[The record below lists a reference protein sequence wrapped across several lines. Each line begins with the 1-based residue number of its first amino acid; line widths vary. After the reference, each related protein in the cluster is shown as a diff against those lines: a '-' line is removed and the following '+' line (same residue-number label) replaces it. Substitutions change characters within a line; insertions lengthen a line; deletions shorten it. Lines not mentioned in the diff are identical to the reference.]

1 MPNEKFALC
10 FQPEVRQ
17 TTENGTSLAD
27 LLMTNRWMRVKP
39 SSVRLYAWRFSA
51 RPPCNCPHGR
61 GVRRRVLRD
70 KLLVR
75 GTRPQDDGTSESRL
89 RFDSMGYS
97 SDKNYGQ
104 RTRCNFVFDLSRF
117 AEK

>member
-1 MPNEKFALC
+1 MAEGYAEGYF
-10 FQPEVRQ
+10 
-17 TTENGTSLAD
+17 GT
-27 LLMTNRWMRVKP
+27 
-39 SSVRLYAWRFSA
+39 RF
-51 RPPCNCPHGR
+51 
-61 GVRRRVLRD
+61 
-70 KLLVR
+70 LVR

-104 RTRCNFVFDLSRF
+104 LTRCNFMFDLSRF